1 MKLRKLLIIG
11 LLLIGLYA
19 RFANLDQKVY
29 TVDEV
34 RGILRASGYAAE
46 EPVNAL
52 YTGEL
57 ITNDQLQQYQ
67 VPTIERSVGDA
78 LEAFANNPEH
88 PPLYYLLMRFS
99 LQLFHAPVASRWLAV
114 ILSLLLLPAM
124 YWLCQVL
131 FEPVGMAMKTGR
143 VEADQIEADQI
154 ETGPRKTSVVDP
166 KVVGWSAI
174 ALIAVSPFH
183 VLLAQEARQYS
194 LWALLLAVS
203 SVFLLQALRDN
214 QWKQWIAYGLTAIL
228 GMYSHLFFAWVLIS
242 HGLYVL
248 VTEKF
253 RLTQKL
259 LRYVMI
265 SIGIIVAF
273 LPWAWVII
281 TRHSQLE
288 ETTKWASNY
297 KTSIFERAEY
307 WVHNLGIGFVDF
319 NWAVSFVNPFS
330 YLLLAGFLYSL
341 YQLYRHTP
349 KRVWLFVA
357 LLMGVSAF
365 AQVVPDI
372 LNSGRRSLLPRY
384 SLTVYLGIE
393 LAVAY
398 AMARAVGPRVD
409 RLQSGWL
416 KARQFGILMLLL
428 GGVISSLLTA
438 QSLDWGK
445 GSSTVS
451 LVASPQINQAEQ
463 PIVIS
468 DTEYFYLLSLSY
480 YVRPDTRYLLLNR
493 EQPESYAAALAQL
506 PPGSE
511 FFVYSPSALL
521 AEAIESNEALE
532 SDIVLPEAQSS
543 EAQANPQRG
552 LYTVRRLPS

>member
-1 MKLRKLLIIG
+1 MKFKKLLIIG

-19 RFANLDQKVY
+19 RFADLGQKVY

-46 EPVNAL
+46 EPVDTL

-57 ITNDQLQQYQ
+57 ITNGQLQQYQ
-67 VPTIERSVGDA
+67 TPTIEHSVGDA
-78 LEAFANNPEH
+78 LKAFANNPEH

-99 LQLFHAPVASRWLAV
+99 LQLFHNPVASRWLAV
-114 ILSLLLLPAM
+114 VLSLLLLPAM
-124 YWLCQVL
+124 YWLAQVL
-131 FEPVGMAMKTGR
+131 FAPAAIGAN
-143 VEADQIEADQI
+143 A
-154 ETGPRKTSVVDP
+154 VDP
-166 KVVGWSAI
+166 KAVGWSAI
-174 ALIAVSPFH
+174 ALVAVSPFH

-203 SVFLLQALRDN
+203 SAFLLQALRDN
-214 QWKQWIAYGLTAIL
+214 QWKQWLAYGATAIL
-228 GMYSHLFFAWVLIS
+228 GIYSHLFFAWVFIS

-248 VTEKF
+248 VIEKF

-259 LRYVMI
+259 LRYVVT
-265 SIGIIVAF
+265 SVGIIVAF
-273 LPWAWVII
+273 LPWVWVII
-281 TRHSQLE
+281 SRHSQLE
-288 ETTKWASNY
+288 KTTRWASNY
-297 KTSIFERAEY
+297 QTGLLDRVEY

-319 NWAVSFVNPFS
+319 NWPVSFTNPLS

-341 YQLYRHTP
+341 YQLYRYTP
-349 KRVWLFVA
+349 KRVWLFVV

-384 SLTVYLGIE
+384 SLTVYLAIE

-398 AMARAVGPRVD
+398 AMALTVGPIVG
-409 RLQSGWL
+409 QSQGSSAVSWPQPSGL
-416 KARQFGILMLLL
+416 KARQLGVLALLL
-428 GGVISSLLTA
+428 GGVVSSLLIA

-445 GSSTVS
+445 GSSTIS
-451 LVASPQINQAEQ
+451 LTASPQINQIEQ

-480 YVRPDTRYLLLNR
+480 YVNPDTRYLLLN
-493 EQPESYAAALAQL
+493 EAQPESYDAALAQL

-511 FFVYSPSALL
+511 FFVYSPSATL
-521 AEAIESNEALE
+521 AAAIQSNAALE
-532 SDIVLPEAQSS
+532 SDIVLPEVGPS
-543 EAQANPQRG
+543 EAQPNPKRG
-552 LYTVRRLPS
+552 LYTVRRLPG